1 MKLVF
6 VSVLLAALFGGAS
19 LGVAAPKPEKSVS
32 EFNFDEDV
40 LTVDYLKP
48 DLEFVAVVEQ
58 EQMKSLIEIRKDF
71 VDEMIKAAEE
81 VY

>member
-1 MKLVF
+1 MKKLVLILA
-6 VSVLLAALFGGAS
+6 VTAGVLGLESVALAAPGDPGAT
-19 LGVAAPKPEKSVS
+19 

-48 DLEFVAVVEQ
+48 DLEFVAMVEQ
-58 EQMKSLIEIRKDF
+58 ERMASLIEIRKDF
-71 VDEMIKAAEE
+71 TDEVIKAAEE

>member
-1 MKLVF
+1 ML
-6 VSVLLAALFGGAS
+6 SLAIAAGLLAFEGAAL
-19 LGVAAPKPEKSVS
+19 AAPGDPGAT

-48 DLEFVAVVEQ
+48 DLEFVAMVEQ
-58 EQMKSLIEIRKDF
+58 ERMGSLIEIRKDF
-71 VDEMIKAAEE
+71 ADEVIKAAEE